1 MKDYE
6 GRLGE
11 IGRKVIEVKA
21 FINEMNEENTILKE
35 KLKGYEKDNTGI
47 SNDLEAKENK
57 IDNLERTFAEK
68 HEQIKNYVESYIE
81 LEHQNEKNLKE
92 TKHKANLTRIES
104 DKFAE
109 LSSVIST
116 SAVIQRK

>member
-1 MKDYE
+1 
-6 GRLGE
+6 
-11 IGRKVIEVKA
+11 VKA

-47 SNDLEAKENK
+47 SNDLELKENK

-68 HEQIKNYVESYIE
+68 HEQIKNYVENYIE

-92 TKHKANLTRIES
+92 TKHKLNLTKIET
-104 DKFAE
+104 DKFN
-109 LSSVIST
+109 
-116 SAVIQRK
+116 

>member
-1 MKDYE
+1 M
-6 GRLGE
+6 GE